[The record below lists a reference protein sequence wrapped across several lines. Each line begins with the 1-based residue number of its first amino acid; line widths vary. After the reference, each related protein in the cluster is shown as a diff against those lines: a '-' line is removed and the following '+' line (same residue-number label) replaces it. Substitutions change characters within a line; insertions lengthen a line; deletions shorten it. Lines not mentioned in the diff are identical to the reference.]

1 MIIMKSTKQ
10 SQQQQQPDDL
20 DVRDEG
26 TQQNEGAFNENAAVD
41 DDGAPVLDEQDLE
54 ENNLSEEEADNIEW
68 EGDQSRGNKG

>member
-1 MIIMKSTKQ
+1 MIIMKNMNP

-20 DVRDEG
+20 DVREEG
-26 TQQNEGAFNENAAVD
+26 MQQGEGAFNENAAVD

-68 EGDQSRGNKG
+68 DSDQSRGNKG